1 VEIFEEYIRP
11 VKRATWLS
19 PIVVVPKKNG
29 KLRVCVDYR
38 KLNAATITDAFLLPF
53 TDGVLDTVAGH
64 EMYSFLDGFS
74 GYNQIRM
81 AEEDQEKTAFVTEWG
96 VFVAVVMMFGLK
108 TAPATF
114 QRIIMEIFEEY
125 IPGFMQV
132 FLDDFAVF
140 GTRKAHLQHVE
151 LCLEKCRKAR
161 LSLNPAKCAFAVTSG
176 MLLGHVV
183 SKEGIAM
190 DPDKVKAILEAPA
203 PHNAKAL
210 SRFLGQIRWH
220 SRMIRHLADFATPLH
235 AAVHREPFSWTEEEE
250 KAFAALKLL
259 LTRAPVVQPP
269 DWNREFHVF
278 VDASDIAIGS
288 VLMQKYEKN

>member
-1 VEIFEEYIRP
+1 MKGLTSEFYHHKINLAKDAILVQQRRYRLNPNYAAKVKQQIDKLVRVGFIRP

-19 PIVVVPKKNG
+19 PIMVVAKKNG
-29 KLRVCVDYR
+29 KLQVYVDYR
-38 KLNAATITDAFLLPF
+38 KLNAAAITDAFPLPF
-53 TDGVLDTVAGH
+53 TDGVLNTVAAH

-96 VFVAVVMMFGLK
+96 VFVGVVMMFGLK

-114 QRIIMEIFEEY
+114 QRIITKIFEEY
-125 IPGFMQV
+125 ILGFMQV

-151 LCLEKCRKAR
+151 LCLKKCREAR

-176 MLLGHVV
+176 MLLGHIV
-183 SKEGIAM
+183 SKDGIAL

-210 SRFLGQIRWH
+210 SRFLR
-220 SRMIRHLADFATPLH
+220 
-235 AAVHREPFSWTEEEE
+235 
-250 KAFAALKLL
+250 
-259 LTRAPVVQPP
+259 
-269 DWNREFHVF
+269 
-278 VDASDIAIGS
+278 
-288 VLMQKYEKN
+288 